1 MKSIAIGSFL
11 IECNHLGGPPADM
24 ETFRRGQLLDGED
37 VLEIREGTVGGM
49 LDVLGQAGVK
59 CRPLVVASACSSG
72 PVQAVV
78 YEQIKASMLGK
89 LAMSLP
95 VDGVILAL
103 HGAAAADNEL
113 DPEGDLLESVRQL
126 VGRDVPI
133 VATLDLHA
141 HVTARMVESADLLVA
156 WETYP
161 HRDAVET
168 GQRGARALLAIL
180 DGSLRPTMVMAKV
193 PVLVAGVLGQTDPP
207 GPFAE
212 IMEMALQMRTEEG
225 VYSTSAFLVHPY
237 LDVPQMG
244 GGGLVITDN
253 DQPRAEELA
262 GQLARAY
269 WDRRHQLEPE
279 TWAPRDAIRDAR
291 EKVDG
296 TVVLVETADCCG
308 GGAAGDSVHTLRAL
322 LLEQVR
328 QPAVVPVVDPAG
340 AAACHQAGVGAELEL
355 EIGHR
360 VDPAWGEPLAVRGV
374 VARLSN
380 GVFHY
385 KGGIWGGQQ
394 AGMGPAAVLNVG
406 SISVC
411 LASHAT
417 YEWCNEQYEA
427 LGIDVAVMKF
437 IVAKN
442 PMNYRQAY
450 GESMQKDYV
459 LDTPGPTP
467 ATLRHVKLE
476 RMERPYFPR
485 DELPGEMTPVILQKR
500 D

>member
-11 IECNHLGGPPADM
+11 IECNHLGGAPADM
-24 ETFRRGQLLDGED
+24 ETFRRGQLLDGEQ
-37 VLEIREGTVGGM
+37 VLNVREGTVGGM
-49 LDVLGQAGVK
+49 LDVLGREEIQ

-72 PVQAVV
+72 PVKAAV
-78 YEQIKASMLGK
+78 YDQLKASMLEK
-89 LAMSLP
+89 LADSLP

-103 HGAAAADNEL
+103 HGAAAAENEL
-113 DPEGDLLESVRQL
+113 DPEGDLLEAVRQL

-168 GQRGARALLAIL
+168 GQRGARGLVAIL

-212 IMEMALQMRTEEG
+212 IMEMALKMRAEEG
-225 VYSTSAFLVHPY
+225 VYSTNAFLVHPY

-253 DQPRAEELA
+253 DQPRAQMLAEE
-262 GQLARAY
+262 LARAY
-269 WDRRHQLEPE
+269 WDRRHRLEPE
-279 TWAPRDAIRDAR
+279 TWNPRDAIRDAR
-291 EKVDG
+291 DNVEG

-308 GGAAGDSVHTLRAL
+308 GGGAGDSIHTLRAL
-322 LLEQVR
+322 LEEQVQ
-328 QPAVVPVVDPAG
+328 QPSVVPVVDPAA
-340 AAACHQAGVGAELEL
+340 AAACHQAGLGAELEL

-360 VDPAWGEPLAVRGV
+360 VDPVWGEPVTVRGI
-374 VARLSN
+374 VARLSD
-380 GVFHY
+380 GIFRY

-394 AGMGPAAVLNVG
+394 AHMGPAAVLKVG
-406 SISVC
+406 SLSVC

-427 LGIDVAVMKF
+427 LEIDVAAMKF
-437 IVAKN
+437 IVVKN

-450 GESMQKDYV
+450 RECMQKDYI
-459 LDTPGPTP
+459 LDTAGPTP
-467 ATLRHVKLE
+467 ASLRHVELR

-485 DELPGEMTPVILQKR
+485 DEIPGEIIPLLLQKR